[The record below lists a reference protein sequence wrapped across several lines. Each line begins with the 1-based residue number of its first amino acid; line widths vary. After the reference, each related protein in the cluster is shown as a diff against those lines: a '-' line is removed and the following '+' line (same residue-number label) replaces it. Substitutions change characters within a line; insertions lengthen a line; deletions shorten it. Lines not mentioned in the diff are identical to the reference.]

1 LCELGTWTGRMVDVK
16 QNSDLKEPV
25 PEQPATKGAASA
37 AKESLAKERYGSD
50 ELFGDRKEIL
60 IVHNEEIYRLRRT
73 RHDKLILYK

>member
-1 LCELGTWTGRMVDVK
+1 MVDVK
-16 QNSDLKEPV
+16 QTSELNEPL
-25 PEQPATKGAASA
+25 PERPAAKGAALSPKEVA
-37 AKESLAKERYGSD
+37 AAKERYESD

>member
-1 LCELGTWTGRMVDVK
+1 MVDIK
-16 QNSDLKEPV
+16 HTSDLNEARPERPAAKAASSVAKEPV
-25 PEQPATKGAASA
+25 
-37 AKESLAKERYGSD
+37 AKERYGSD

>member
-1 LCELGTWTGRMVDVK
+1 MCVGTWMGRMVDVK
-16 QNSDLKEPV
+16 QNSNLNEPL
-25 PEQPATKGAASA
+25 PERPAAKGTASA
-37 AKESLAKERYGSD
+37 AKESLARERYGSD